1 LCKTPDITPDERQR
15 LFDAIQSTVAEAIE
29 LGGRYDEVD
38 LYGQKGG
45 YIRLMD
51 SKTKDTPCP
60 NCGADIKKISY
71 LGGACYFCMECQN

>member
-1 LCKTPDITPDERQR
+1 MKLLD
-15 LFDAIQSTVAEAIE
+15 QSEFGKIPN
-29 LGGRYDEVD
+29 DEVD

-60 NCGADIKKISY
+60 NCGTDIQKISY
-71 LGGACYFCMECQN
+71 LGGACYLCVECQQ